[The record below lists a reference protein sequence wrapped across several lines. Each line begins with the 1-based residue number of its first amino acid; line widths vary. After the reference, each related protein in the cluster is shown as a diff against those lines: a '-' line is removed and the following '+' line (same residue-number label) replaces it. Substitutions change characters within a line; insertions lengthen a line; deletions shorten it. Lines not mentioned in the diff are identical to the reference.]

1 MHDEDFGAMLAGDR
15 WAYAQ
20 ADHFTAL
27 AGMFGEGAV
36 LVHVPA
42 SAAPERD

>member
-1 MHDEDFGAMLAGDR
+1 MRDPDFETMLVGDR
-15 WAYAQ
+15 RAYAQ

-36 LVHVPA
+36 LVQPA
-42 SAAPERD
+42 PAAAEPAL

>member
-1 MHDEDFGAMLAGDR
+1 MLVGDR
-15 WAYAQ
+15 RAYAQ

-36 LVHVPA
+36 LVAWPPPA
-42 SAAPERD
+42 EQPAGR